1 MKYSAKEDY
10 GRFYVLNSSGLP
22 YDLDYPFVVVNSE
35 NEPVARFHNTLS
47 AEMFLI
53 MCYEGFGRIVDTRT

>member
-22 YDLDYPFVVVNSE
+22 YDMDYPFVVVNSE
-35 NEPVARFHNTLS
+35 NEPVARFHSMLS

-53 MCYEGFGRIVDTRT
+53 MCYEGLGRIVDTRT